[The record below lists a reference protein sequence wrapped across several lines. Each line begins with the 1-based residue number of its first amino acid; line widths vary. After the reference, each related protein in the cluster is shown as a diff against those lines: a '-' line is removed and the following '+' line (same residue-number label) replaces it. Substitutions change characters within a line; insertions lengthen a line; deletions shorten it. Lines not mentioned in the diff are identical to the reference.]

1 MVMNTDRRVIL
12 ALIAMGRITPAEA
25 ERLLAAWD
33 ESLETAWIL
42 AISLVMVC
50 LAQLNVHSLV
60 PTLMHFFNAQVPA
73 LAEAAPR
80 RSPIT
85 GPITDLTPLTRVEGL
100 L

>member
-1 MVMNTDRRVIL
+1 MVMNTDRRVVL
-12 ALIAMGRITPAEA
+12 TVIAMGRITPAEA

-42 AISLVMVC
+42 AIC

-60 PTLMHFFNAQVPA
+60 PTLMQFFNAQVPA
-73 LAEAAPR
+73 PAEAAR
-80 RSPIT
+80 KALSPIT
-85 GPITDLTPLTRVEGL
+85 GSITDRMPLTRVEGL

>member
-1 MVMNTDRRVIL
+1 MNTDRRVIL
-12 ALIAMGRITPAEA
+12 ALIAVGRITPAEA

-33 ESLETAWIL
+33 EILKTAWIL

-60 PTLMHFFNAQVPA
+60 PRPMHFFNAQVPA
-73 LAEAAPR
+73 LAERARKA

-85 GPITDLTPLTRVEGL
+85 GPITDLTQLPLVEGL